1 MAMKCLRIVSWNQ
14 YFCQKYFIIMFI
26 PWKLPE
32 KCIWKLFYCKN
43 IPCSLWM
50 WLHLKK
56 FQAAKITSI
65 FLNHFHGLSSF
76 KGSAVNYPGS
86 YTFLIILENHVFMVS
101 HFRISFPGFE
111 LGKKSWFTKKLKQKK
126 EKKLLTVKKLY
137 VHTVINKTFFR
148 YKVCI
153 QAWIFIDRNDQL
165 GVSVG
170 K

>member
-1 MAMKCLRIVSWNQ
+1 MKCLRIVSWNQ

-65 FLNHFHGLSSF
+65 FLNHFHGISSF

-86 YTFLIILENHVFMVS
+86 YTFNHFKKSCFYGGTLSNIFSRVRIREEKLIYKKIKAKK
-101 HFRISFPGFE
+101 
-111 LGKKSWFTKKLKQKK
+111 GKKASHSQKIIC
-126 EKKLLTVKKLY
+126 TY
-137 VHTVINKTFFR
+137 SN
-148 YKVCI
+148 
-153 QAWIFIDRNDQL
+153 
-165 GVSVG
+165 
-170 K
+170 